1 MLKAMTLFVLFSV
14 NAFAGVVNDIRVFV
28 GDNHAQVL
36 IVADSEL
43 ELPSVRSTAPVGAS
57 PARSTAKLTDVELSG
72 ELEGAYG
79 REDGRWILQ
88 VDEGGI
94 SRLTIATLG
103 NDLMFSAEMLEEREI
118 SATVLADR
126 AILLDYVVA
135 GSERDGTLATASQL
149 ERWVRGGTVEIRGD
163 REVREHY
170 VVVLDPGHGGWDPGA
185 VGISGTREADI
196 ALSLSRR
203 IAVELERLLDV
214 EVILTRDDNT
224 FIPLVERAN
233 IANSLNAD
241 LFVSV
246 HANASDRE
254 SAWGIETYYL
264 DGASDAGAA
273 RVAARENALAE
284 EGDDPTSIVSDL
296 NVTGTNRLSQS
307 LAVTI
312 QTEVVRAITETFGPT
327 HTRDLGVKSAL
338 FAVLVWS
345 RMPSVLFESSFVTNR
360 VDETRLRLPYYQQ
373 TQAEAIATAIQSWFD
388 SVER

>member
-1 MLKAMTLFVLFSV
+1 
-14 NAFAGVVNDIRVFV
+14 
-28 GDNHAQVL
+28 
-36 IVADSEL
+36 
-43 ELPSVRSTAPVGAS
+43 
-57 PARSTAKLTDVELSG
+57 
-72 ELEGAYG
+72 
-79 REDGRWILQ
+79 
-88 VDEGGI
+88 
-94 SRLTIATLG
+94 
-103 NDLMFSAEMLEEREI
+103 
-118 SATVLADR
+118 
-126 AILLDYVVA
+126 
-135 GSERDGTLATASQL
+135 
-149 ERWVRGGTVEIRGD
+149 VRGGTVEIRGD